1 MATGDYH
8 FTALAVARGVGM
20 IPPSGK
26 VVIIQRE
33 QEGTATEV
41 QSEALTAE
49 NISSQPT
56 AQHMSS
62 AASPATLP
70 SALKTAGKAL
80 QSASPARQIT
90 RGVSFAPQMAGLR
103 GIQQQQQTPSQDLS
117 LAADLFGASDA
128 QQQVSDDGYLAQEQQ
143 LCSMMQRRR
152 QPALYSHVHQGLIF
166 QVDNG
171 NAAQDDA
178 LEALTAIAQVS
189 ACCECLVLIMIG

>member
-90 RGVSFAPQMAGLR
+90 RRVSFAPQMAGLR
-103 GIQQQQQTPSQDLS
+103 GIQQQQQTPSQDFS
-117 LAADLFGASDA
+117 VAADLFGASDA
-128 QQQVSDDGYLAQEQQ
+128 QQLSDDGYLAQEQQ

-152 QPALYSHVHQGLIF
+152 QPALYSNVRQGLIF

-178 LEALTAIAQVS
+178 LEALTTIAQVS